1 MFYEVG
7 GEQDGATPTPMLR
20 STMLCFAVLCYALL
34 CYALLYYVILPLNT
48 YDRCT
53 YCDVYSD

>member
-20 STMLCFAVLCYALL
+20 STMLCFAVLCYAMLCFALLGFALL
-34 CYALLYYVILPLNT
+34 CYSAAEHVRQVYIL
-48 YDRCT
+48 
-53 YCDVYSD
+53 